1 MKVIFY
7 HFTLVLTGGSFCSF
21 TVCTWL
27 RFLSEVGG
35 TGSFLVSAKN
45 WSDSLA
51 ACEVRHAWEP
61 LDLFFQ
67 MFSWSPLPEIFL
79 ISSFQIV
86 SWCHP
91 CKYPLSFPLPPFQIS
106 FSTSLSQMC
115 AEFIFANFWRTRYL
129 LLLRLLKKS
138 IRQRYPP
145 FRYIWRSCPVFS
157 QFKLSYYD
165 LHPVKS
171 PHAPLTNRL
180 ESFCDKKW
188 ENSDL
193 LKSTPTEVK
202 VYTLNCWMHNMYH
215 SHSSIFKKFYISNFV
230 TFQRHTLCKETPY
243 KVTSHKLYEQFPFLW
258 IREKTIDIPQLYP
271 DISLLPFNRVF
282 QRNSCNSCQMLLTD
296 FNL

>member
-7 HFTLVLTGGSFCSF
+7 HFTLVLTGWSFCSF

-35 TGSFLVSAKN
+35 AGSFSVSAKN

-61 LDLFFQ
+61 LDLLFQ
-67 MFSWSPLPEIFL
+67 MFSWSPLSEIFL

-115 AEFIFANFWRTRYL
+115 AEFIFANFWRTQYL

-138 IRQRYPP
+138 ICQRYLSAIYGDLVLSSANLNFLIMISIQSKALTPRWQFVLKDFATKSGKIQTYWKAHPP
-145 FRYIWRSCPVFS
+145 R
-157 QFKLSYYD
+157 
-165 LHPVKS
+165 
-171 PHAPLTNRL
+171 
-180 ESFCDKKW
+180 
-188 ENSDL
+188 
-193 LKSTPTEVK
+193 
-202 VYTLNCWMHNMYH
+202 
-215 SHSSIFKKFYISNFV
+215 
-230 TFQRHTLCKETPY
+230 
-243 KVTSHKLYEQFPFLW
+243 
-258 IREKTIDIPQLYP
+258 
-271 DISLLPFNRVF
+271 
-282 QRNSCNSCQMLLTD
+282 
-296 FNL
+296 